1 MITISFKPTR
11 LSTLPLI
18 EASVRILVV
27 SWNDAAEMKL
37 SVERL
42 AFVMPRSSGS
52 AMAGLPPLPRTRWFS
67 SSKRHFSI

>member
-1 MITISFKPTR
+1 
-11 LSTLPLI
+11 LI
-18 EASVRILVV
+18 EASVRTLVV

-52 AMAGLPPLPRTRWFS
+52 AMAGWPPLPRTRWFS
-67 SSKRHFSI
+67 S